1 MNETKLRQAYCEYL
15 LATQTNY
22 TLRYLGEH
30 HEEISHDRMTRYLK
44 SANMS
49 NKDLWDK
56 VCEDIIQDK
65 GVYIIF
71 DDTVLDKSH
80 SHKIELVR
88 RQYSGNAHGIVKGIG
103 VVNCV
108 YVNPNTG
115 QSWVVDYRVYNP
127 DEDNK
132 DKHSHVFDML
142 RLIIEDNRL
151 DFQYILM
158 DTWYA
163 TKYLMLEIERLGK
176 TYYCPI
182 KANRLVDDSGGVDKY
197 KAVSMLNFS
206 EQSLKS
212 GKKIKIKDFPAEHKV
227 QLFRIDVSTNRTDYI
242 VTNSNSMQ
250 DIERVI
256 KICAIRWQIEQKHRE
271 LKQITGIEKCQCRLA
286 SSQKNHIACA
296 MLLLAQL
303 TTYAYK
309 VGKNLYQLKQELL
322 TQYMKHELKYPS
334 IKLNFA

>member
-1 MNETKLRQAYCEYL
+1 MNESKLTQAYCEYL

-22 TLRYLGEH
+22 TLTYLAEH
-30 HEEISHDRMTRYLK
+30 HEKISHDKMTRYLK
-44 SANMS
+44 NANMS
-49 NKDLWDK
+49 NNNLWEK
-56 VCEDIIQDK
+56 VSEHIIPSK
-65 GVYIIF
+65 MGYIIF

-88 RQYSGNAHGIVKGIG
+88 KQYSGNAHAVIKGIG

-108 YVNPNTG
+108 YVNPDTE
-115 QSWVVDYRVYNP
+115 QSWIVDYRIYNP
-127 DEDNK
+127 DEDGK

-142 RLIIEDNRL
+142 RLIIEDKKL
-151 DFQYILM
+151 DFQYVLM

-163 TKYLMLEIERLGK
+163 TKYLMLAIEGFAK

-182 KANRLVDDSGGVDKY
+182 KSNRLVDDSGGVFKY
-197 KAVSMLNFS
+197 KAVSTLEFL
-206 EQSLKS
+206 EQELRA

-227 QLFRIDVSTNRTDYI
+227 QLFRVDVSTNRTDYI
-242 VTNSNSMQ
+242 VTNSNRMQ

-296 MLLLAQL
+296 ILLLSQL
-303 TTYAYK
+303 TQYAHK
-309 VGKNLYQLKQELL
+309 IAKNVYQLKQGLL
-322 TQYMKHELKYPS
+322 KNYMINELKNPS
-334 IKLNFA
+334 LKFNFA